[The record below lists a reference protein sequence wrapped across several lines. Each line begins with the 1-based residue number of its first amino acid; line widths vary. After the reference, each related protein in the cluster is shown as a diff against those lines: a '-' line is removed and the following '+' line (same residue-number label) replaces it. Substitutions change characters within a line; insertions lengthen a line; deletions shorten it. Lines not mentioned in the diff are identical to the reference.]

1 MTNMTPMFDPAHKIS
16 EPQVQYQSEKILN
29 SPFFVE
35 LLRHTPNVLMIL
47 NEQRQVVYLNRHPVS
62 EKEGAS
68 GNGKGQRPGECLG
81 CINVAKG
88 ALGCGSSEFC
98 SVCGFNAA
106 ITASEHGR
114 EGHDECNIALT
125 NCASLTLSVTTK
137 PFTFAGEKFIFCVLE
152 DISEKKRRQMLESI
166 FLHDILNTA
175 AILGGLSETHK
186 ELPDEQVQKM
196 LSEVAENINDEVQ
209 SYRLIS
215 SAENQLLKPN
225 FTLIDISD
233 IVSEVISAL
242 QNMHKFKYRQIE
254 LDASAGN
261 IVTERTLL
269 RRVLMNMI
277 KNALEASN
285 KSDVVRVSAD
295 YDKKKGKAQVS
306 VQNPQVIP
314 KNDQLKLF
322 QKSFSTK
329 GRGRGWG
336 TYSIKILTEKY
347 LQGEVKFVS
356 DKERGTVFTII
367 IPSLKQSEEKIK
379 PQVLI

>member
-1 MTNMTPMFDPAHKIS
+1 
-16 EPQVQYQSEKILN
+16 
-29 SPFFVE
+29 
-35 LLRHTPNVLMIL
+35 
-47 NEQRQVVYLNRHPVS
+47 
-62 EKEGAS
+62 
-68 GNGKGQRPGECLG
+68 
-81 CINVAKG
+81 
-88 ALGCGSSEFC
+88 
-98 SVCGFNAA
+98 
-106 ITASEHGR
+106 
-114 EGHDECNIALT
+114 
-125 NCASLTLSVTTK
+125 
-137 PFTFAGEKFIFCVLE
+137 
-152 DISEKKRRQMLESI
+152 
-166 FLHDILNTA
+166 
-175 AILGGLSETHK
+175 
-186 ELPDEQVQKM
+186 
-196 LSEVAENINDEVQ
+196 VAENINDEVQ

-356 DKERGTVFTII
+356 DKIKGTIFTII
-367 IPSLKQSEEKIK
+367 IPSLKQSEEVIK
-379 PQVLI
+379 PEVVK

>member
-1 MTNMTPMFDPAHKIS
+1 MTNMNPMFDPAHKIS
-16 EPQVQYQSEKILN
+16 ESQVQYQSEKILN
-29 SPFFVE
+29 SPFFIE
-35 LLRHTPNVLMIL
+35 LLRHAPNVLMIL

-62 EKEGAS
+62 EKDSAS
-68 GNGKGQRPGECLG
+68 GNGMGQRPGECLG
-81 CINVAKG
+81 CINVVKG
-88 ALGCGSSEFC
+88 ALGCGASEFC

-106 ITASEHGR
+106 ITASENGHQ
-114 EGHDECNIALT
+114 GHDECNIALT
-125 NCASLTLSVTTK
+125 NGASLTLSVTTK
-137 PFTFAGEKFIFCVLE
+137 PFTFEGEKFIFCALE

-196 LSEVAENINDEVQ
+196 LNEVAENINDEVQ

-215 SAENQLLKPN
+215 SAENQLLKPD

-233 IVSEVISAL
+233 IVSEVVRAL
-242 QNMHKFKYRQIE
+242 QNMHKYKYRQIE
-254 LDASAGN
+254 LDVSVGN

-285 KSDVVRVSAD
+285 QSDVVSVSAG

-356 DKERGTVFTII
+356 DKERGTIFTII
-367 IPSLKQSEEKIK
+367 IPTLEQSEEAIK
-379 PQVLI
+379 PEVVK